1 MYMYTVISPIVKG
14 IIFNCFFKI
23 HCVVIYKLIDEDPS
37 DKKKNVTFLT
47 SMNIF
52 ILWIDWAMNMMKTG
66 LVNNVDTTV

>member
-1 MYMYTVISPIVKG
+1 M
-14 IIFNCFFKI
+14 KI
-23 HCVVIYKLIDEDPS
+23 LLI
-37 DKKKNVTFLT
+37 KKKNVTFLT